1 MPDCPVRCALF
12 KKIILV
18 PVRSCTC
25 HLLAVS
31 FFYSQSCLMVSIHTY
46 NPNAQL
52 FWLHRMLHV
61 WNTATCNELPQT
73 TTAEAA
79 HPPISALPSMLGTS
93 GARLPSRKMPFN
105 AGTMFAVNGDLR

>member
-1 MPDCPVRCALF
+1 MPDCPARCALF

-31 FFYSQSCLMVSIHTY
+31 FFYSQSCLMVSILTY
-46 NPNAQL
+46 NLIAQL
-52 FWLHRMLHV
+52 FWVHRMLH
-61 WNTATCNELPQT
+61 ACNELPQT

-79 HPPISALPSMLGTS
+79 HPPISALPHAGTS